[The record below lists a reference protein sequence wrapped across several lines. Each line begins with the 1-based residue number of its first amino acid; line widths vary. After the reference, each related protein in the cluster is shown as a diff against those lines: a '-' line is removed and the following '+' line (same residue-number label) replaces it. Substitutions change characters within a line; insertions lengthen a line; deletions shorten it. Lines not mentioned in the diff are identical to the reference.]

1 MAMNGSHVPTSTRN
15 VVQDNGTHASQVGQS
30 GEYHS
35 SGMANRVMPRRR
47 AWVPR
52 SNSYQLTSRLPLTKN
67 YMSSQSKYRLCF
79 TSDLSES
86 SGEEQELSTT
96 SHSSEEVNGHRSRS
110 EEDWPGMDTQNDD
123 LVMSM
128 ERRLKELVSTTD
140 DLIFSDEF
148 DDGSFQSNSERD
160 SLLDSA
166 TLEIEDV
173 SSRRS
178 ICSSPLSHGSVAN
191 DTSYQQHTPHY
202 HHDHSNSPLHAMTVQ
217 ELKVFLKQIKLKM
230 KGTHTYKCMYMYTLA
245 ILFLHVH
252 VQQFPK
258 SLQPI

>member
-1 MAMNGSHVPTSTRN
+1 MNGSHVPTSMSTTGN
-15 VVQDNGTHASQVGQS
+15 VVQDNGTLVSRVDLS
-30 GEYHS
+30 GDYHN
-35 SGMANRVMPRRR
+35 SGMANGVMPRRP
-47 AWVPR
+47 AWVPG
-52 SNSYQLTSRLPLTKN
+52 SNNYQLMSRLPLTKN

-86 SGEEQELSTT
+86 SGEEQELTSDLSAT
-96 SHSSEEVNGHRSRS
+96 SHSNELVENGHSSRS
-110 EEDWPGMDTQNDD
+110 EEDWSGMDARNDD
-123 LVMSM
+123 LFMSM

-140 DLIFSDEF
+140 DFIFSGEF

-178 ICSSPLSHGSVAN
+178 ICPSHGSVAN
-191 DTSYQQHTPHY
+191 DTSYQQHTHG
-202 HHDHSNSPLHAMTVQ
+202 HHDHSNSALYAMTVQ

-230 KGTHTYKCMYMYTLA
+230 KGKSYKCMYS
-245 ILFLHVH
+245 I
-252 VQQFPK
+252 
-258 SLQPI
+258 S

>member
-35 SGMANRVMPRRR
+35 SGMANGVMPRRR

-52 SNSYQLTSRLPLTKN
+52 SNSYQMTSRLPFTKN

-86 SGEEQELSTT
+86 SGEEQELMLGLRTT
-96 SHSSEEVNGHRSRS
+96 SHSSEEVENGHSSRS
-110 EEDWPGMDTQNDD
+110 EEDWPGMDTRKDD
-123 LVMSM
+123 LFMSM

-148 DDGSFQSNSERD
+148 DDGNFQSNSERAD
-160 SLLDSA
+160 SLFDSA

-178 ICSSPLSHGSVAN
+178 ICSSPPSHESVAN
-191 DTSYQQHTPHY
+191 DTSYQQHTPHDHY
-202 HHDHSNSPLHAMTVQ
+202 DHSNSPLHAMTVQ
-217 ELKVFLKQIKLKM
+217 ELKVFLKRIKLKM
-230 KGTHTYKCMYMYTLA
+230 KGIEYIYPPIQTCECMHIFY
-245 ILFLHVH
+245 
-252 VQQFPK
+252 
-258 SLQPI
+258 S